1 MASFG
6 ARRPMMV
13 MGLAN
18 CTLDRILLEKKRPS
32 GEASVYGIGSY
43 LDTTSPIRPGE
54 LVER

>member
-1 MASFG
+1 
-6 ARRPMMV
+6 MV